1 MTFDA
6 WLTYFERNP
15 ARQARLDAAIDWTR
29 PTPLTGPSRAAIAR
43 SLQRFEL
50 GESGD
55 GAMLLAKAE
64 RAGDPTYLAALR
76 LFVAEEQRHSALFG
90 TALDH
95 LAARHLT
102 SHWSD
107 SAFTALRRALGLRTE
122 IALFLVAEVV
132 ALHYFTALRD
142 GCPDEPVA
150 RMATRILADEEEHV
164 RFQVHRLHEGFA
176 GSGPLVRLGARL
188 LWWPVAVG
196 AAAVVA
202 LDHGHALRV
211 CGTHPLTLFTGALRS
226 FAAASRLA
234 LTPGP
239 IDVTGPASTEHLTG
253 DERGTPAGEVLGAP
267 QRTAAAER

>member
-15 ARQARLDAAIDWTR
+15 ARQARLDAEIDWTR

-55 GAMLLAKAE
+55 GEVLLAKAE
-64 RAGDPTYLAALR
+64 RAGDPTYVAALR

-102 SHWSD
+102 THWSD
-107 SAFTALRRALGLRTE
+107 TAFTALRRALGLRTE
-122 IALFLVAEVV
+122 LALFLVAEVV
-132 ALHYFTALRD
+132 ALQYFTVLRD
-142 GCPDEPVA
+142 GCPDEPIA
-150 RMATRILADEEEHV
+150 RMAVRILADEEEHV
-164 RFQVHRLHEGFA
+164 RFQVQRLHEGFA
-176 GSGPLVRLGARL
+176 GSGPLVRRGAQL
-188 LWWPVAVG
+188 LWWVVAVG
-196 AAAVVA
+196 AAGVVA
-202 LDHGHALRV
+202 LDHGLALRV
-211 CGTHPLTLFTGALRS
+211 CGTRPVTLFGRALRS

-239 IDVTGPASTEHLTG
+239 IDVTGPASTEHLAAG
-253 DERGTPAGEVLGAP
+253 ARGTAAGHVATG
-267 QRTAAAER
+267 RR